1 VVPVPIETPSGTRY
15 KCPKCKKFMK
25 PLSPQDVKE
34 REAACSTY
42 QTEGKF
48 APIKITLPKG
58 AVEREARR
66 LGFSEEER

>member
-1 VVPVPIETPSGTRY
+1 
-15 KCPKCKKFMK
+15 MK